1 MRRDCYVWLMV
12 PKASTKP
19 LRRRLV
25 RKWLSKDPARAG
37 QTGECPDY
45 SGPEWGWSEN
55 LQAAS
60 DDYEETKAQLVQI
73 GHDLERINL
82 SAARSLTEGLEE
94 TLTLHRIGLKEL
106 FGKSF
111 STTNIIENLNS
122 QMGRYLRKEFG
133 ATVSLGSLCASGDR
147 RAHAKGYQR

>member
-1 MRRDCYVWLMV
+1 MRDKRENVPTIRDLNEDDQKIY
-12 PKASTKP
+12 K
-19 LRRRLV
+19 RRLN
-25 RKWLSKDPARAG
+25 KAY
-37 QTGECPDY
+37 Q
-45 SGPEWGWSEN
+45 
-55 LQAAS
+55 S

-133 ATVSLGSLCASGDR
+133 AEVSPGSLCVIGDR
-147 RAHAKGYQR
+147 SANEKGHQL